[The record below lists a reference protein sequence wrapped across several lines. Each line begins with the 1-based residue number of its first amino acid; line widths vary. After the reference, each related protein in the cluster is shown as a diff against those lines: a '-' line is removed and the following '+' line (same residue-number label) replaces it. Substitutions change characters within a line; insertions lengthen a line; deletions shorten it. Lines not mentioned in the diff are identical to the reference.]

1 MPTAP
6 TCPKSKHI
14 FFEWYNFILMNTQQ
28 HDPSWKRTL
37 WILFFNQLISVIGF
51 SSVFPF
57 LPLYAEE
64 LGSSTG
70 MSIELL
76 AGLVFSGQAFSMMLA
91 SPVWGSLAD
100 RFGRKLMIQRAAFS
114 GTILLLIMAFVR
126 SAEQLVLMRTIQ
138 GLVTGTMAANNALV
152 AAVAPR
158 KESGYAMGLMQTAMG
173 VGVAVGPMIGGTIA
187 DAYGYSYAFYVT
199 SALLFIAGMLV
210 TFGIQEPARQQAAKE
225 SKSSLFNEW
234 RAIFTTAGVTPTFF
248 MRFLSR
254 FSRMTIVAVLPFFAR
269 GLIADEAGLN
279 TFVGLAQGVL
289 AGAAT
294 LSAVGL
300 GKLGDR
306 VGHKK
311 VLVLSALAAAIC
323 YFPQAYVTAGWQL
336 LVLQGLTGVAVGGLL
351 PSISALLANYSQPG
365 QEGAVYGL
373 DNSISAAG
381 RSVAPLMG
389 SYVTGLFGT
398 ASAFI
403 AASVIALVT
412 SISAQILLPKPPAE
426 MVKPNLLRDSRRYR
440 G

>member
-1 MPTAP
+1 
-6 TCPKSKHI
+6 
-14 FFEWYNFILMNTQQ
+14 MNEQQ
-28 HDPSWKRTL
+28 PNPSWKRTL

-51 SSVFPF
+51 SSIFPF

-76 AGLVFSGQAFSMMLA
+76 AGLVFSGQAFSMMIA
-91 SPVWGSLAD
+91 SPIWGSLAD

-114 GTILLLIMAFVR
+114 GTILLLIMAFVQ

-173 VGVAVGPMIGGTIA
+173 VGIAVGPLIGGAIA

-199 SALLFIAGMLV
+199 SALLFTAGMLV
-210 TFGIQEPARQQAAKE
+210 TVGIKEPPRRQVEEDSKPSLVKE
-225 SKSSLFNEW
+225 WKS
-234 RAIFTTAGVTPTFF
+234 IFSTPGVTPTFF

-254 FSRMTIVAVLPFFAR
+254 FARMTIVAVLPFFAR
-269 GLIADEAGLN
+269 ELIAEEAGLN

-294 LSAVGL
+294 LSAVWL

-306 VGHKK
+306 IGHKK
-311 VLVLSALAAAIC
+311 ILVSSALATAIF
-323 YFPQAYVTAGWQL
+323 YFPQAYVTESWQL
-336 LVLQGLTGVAVGGLL
+336 LVLQGLTGVAVGGLV
-351 PSISALLANYSQPG
+351 PSISALLANYTPSG

-403 AASVIALVT
+403 AASLIALTT
-412 SISAQILLPKPPAE
+412 SISAQILLPKPPSELAK
-426 MVKPNLLRDSRRYR
+426 VNVLRDSRRYR